1 MTSVSLTFGDRRN
14 TNLDDFR
21 RIVESGIIVEG
32 VVYCLIRERL
42 PQNTVV
48 GIEADEQDAYVCQRT
63 QAKRGEK

>member
-14 TNLDDFR
+14 TNLDNFR

-48 GIEADEQDAYVCQRT
+48 GIEADEQDAYVYQRT